1 MKHIIGTAVLLVSLA
16 APAWAGYENGL
27 AAYQS
32 GDYETALREW
42 REAAEQG
49 NAKAQN
55 NLGFMYQKGL
65 GVPPIH
71 AEAARWYM
79 KAAEQGESR
88 AQVSLGLLYLNGRGV
103 PQDYAEAARWW
114 LKAAE
119 QGELIAQVQIAMEYF
134 RGRGV
139 PPDPV
144 RGHMWAEIAVSGD
157 HPDEFHDHATS
168 IRDLIASYLTPGQ
181 IAEAQRLA
189 REWMTKF
196 EKRKKQ

>member
-88 AQVSLGLLYLNGRGV
+88 AQVSLGLLYLDGRGV

-119 QGELIAQVQIAMEYF
+119 QGELIAQVSDRI
-134 RGRGV
+134 G
-139 PPDPV
+139 
-144 RGHMWAEIAVSGD
+144 I
-157 HPDEFHDHATS
+157 
-168 IRDLIASYLTPGQ
+168 L
-181 IAEAQRLA
+181 
-189 REWMTKF
+189 
-196 EKRKKQ
+196 